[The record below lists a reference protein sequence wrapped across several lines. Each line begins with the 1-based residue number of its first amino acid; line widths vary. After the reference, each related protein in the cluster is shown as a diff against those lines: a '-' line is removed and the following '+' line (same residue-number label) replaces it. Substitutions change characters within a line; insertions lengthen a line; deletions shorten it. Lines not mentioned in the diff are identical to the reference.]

1 MWKCPSR
8 IADAVMSPAFAA
20 TFLALAVPTII
31 AGGYYLYSE
40 NGPTPVIHA
49 RTALGEDPDAG
60 RVASALTRAL
70 VQALLGERVGQT
82 WTSEA
87 S

>member
-1 MWKCPSR
+1 MN
-8 IADAVMSPAFAA
+8 PAFAA

-49 RTALGEDPDAG
+49 RTAIGEESDPAD
-60 RVASALTRAL
+60 VASALTKAL
-70 VQALLGERVGQT
+70 FQALLGENSGED
-82 WTSEA
+82 WTSET

>member
-1 MWKCPSR
+1 
-8 IADAVMSPAFAA
+8 MSPAFAA

-49 RTALGEDPDAG
+49 RNALEGEEPDAAK
-60 RVASALTRAL
+60 VATALTRAL
-70 VQALLGERVGQT
+70 IQALQGEPGGE
-82 WTSEA
+82 TSEA

>member
-1 MWKCPSR
+1 
-8 IADAVMSPAFAA
+8 MSPAFAA

-49 RTALGEDPDAG
+49 RNALEGEDPDDAAQ
-60 RVASALTRAL
+60 VATALTRAL
-70 VQALLGERVGQT
+70 FHALQGEPGGE
-82 WTSEA
+82 TSKT

>member
-1 MWKCPSR
+1 MWKYRR
-8 IADAVMSPAFAA
+8 IADAVMNPAFAA
-20 TFLALAVPTII
+20 TFLALAVPTIL

-49 RTALGEDPDAG
+49 RTAVGEEPDPAK
-60 RVASALTRAL
+60 VASALTRAL
-70 VQALLGERVGQT
+70 FQALLGEKGGES
-82 WTSEA
+82 WTSET